1 MPSSSHVRVADA
13 RRGSSRVDVVT
24 PLISAR
30 TTQTRSTPVKR
41 RYAAL
46 VATDDKLKEM
56 PGPGS
61 LGAGPLALARMA
73 TVETGDP
80 YLDRMAH
87 AVAIDHL
94 RKTGP

>member
-1 MPSSSHVRVADA
+1 MFESRTRGEA
-13 RRGSSRVDVVT
+13 RPGSTWSRSWYRLERG
-24 PLISAR
+24 
-30 TTQTRSTPVKR
+30 QTRSTPVKR

-46 VATDDKLKEM
+46 VASDEKLKEM

-73 TVETGDP
+73 TVETSDP
-80 YLDRMAH
+80 HLDRMAH

-94 RKTGP
+94 RQTGP